1 MTKFWHSLM
10 FPINAKLNH
19 NVISLQLTSISILTL
34 LNDQWIMIGDTGN
47 SSCLMFSHEVLVF
60 SGLYFA
66 KHNHL
71 NYIFLPY
78 YSWLCFYF
86 NF

>member
-1 MTKFWHSLM
+1 
-10 FPINAKLNH
+10 
-19 NVISLQLTSISILTL
+19 
-34 LNDQWIMIGDTGN
+34 MIGDTGN

-78 YSWLCFYF
+78 SSWLCFYF
-86 NF
+86 NFYVLVEPVQLFLRTTGKKSQ